1 MNNLKYFL
9 QFLIIILLFITFKFI
24 GLRYS
29 SILSGKIFSYIG
41 PLFRSNK
48 ISKSNLAKAYPNFND
63 DQKNQII
70 QQMWFNYGK
79 IFAEYSFIKN
89 FRKSNKNFSKK
100 IIIKNQDKLDK
111 IKMNSEPVIFVSGHF
126 NNFELMAMEIE
137 KAGINLCAI
146 YRPLN
151 NPFLNVIMESI
162 RKNYICKNQIKKGKS
177 GTRELLNL
185 FKKKFSVALMID
197 QRVSEG
203 EPIKL
208 FNHPAKTT
216 TIPAQLV
223 KKYGCSVVPVYIERV
238 EKYHFK
244 LSFNK
249 PIKFDNYFSLEQISL
264 ELNKILEKMI
274 LKNPDQWI
282 WSHDR
287 WK

>member
-1 MNNLKYFL
+1 MKIIKYFFEFIFIYAL
-9 QFLIIILLFITFKFI
+9 LIIFKII
-24 GLRYS
+24 GYKNASNLGE
-29 SILSGKIFSYIG
+29 IIGKKIG
-41 PLFRSNK
+41 PFFRSNIK
-48 ISKSNLAKAYPNFND
+48 IQNNLENSNIGSSREDRKS
-63 DQKNQII
+63 II
-70 QQMWFNYGK
+70 NNMWGNYGR
-79 IFAEYSFIKN
+79 ILAEYVYLKQFRKNNLNQFIEIEGLNYLNEIKN
-89 FRKSNKNFSKK
+89 NNEQAVF
-100 IIIKNQDKLDK
+100 I
-111 IKMNSEPVIFVSGHF
+111 SGHF

-151 NPFLNVIMESI
+151 NPFLNIIMENI

-177 GTRELLNL
+177 GTRDLLNF
-185 FKKKFSVALMID
+185 FKKDFSVALMID

-203 EPIKL
+203 EDIDL
-208 FNHPAKTT
+208 FNRSAKTT

-223 KKYGCSVVPVYIERV
+223 KKYGCSIISVYIERV
-238 EKYHFK
+238 KNYHFK
-244 LSFNK
+244 LYFNK
-249 PIKFDNYFSLEQISL
+249 PVKFNDNLSHQQITL